1 SDSNNND
8 VSDDVLGHMLYKSTL
23 TKYLMN
29 DEQVGN
35 MNKYSVV
42 RTEGELEKAIDEN
55 TKNTFVANK
64 ELAKKYK
71 NR

>member
-1 SDSNNND
+1 
-8 VSDDVLGHMLYKSTL
+8 
-23 TKYLMN
+23 
-29 DEQVGN
+29 